1 MSIFESI
8 RVAMGAL
15 GANKLRTFLTML
27 GMIIGVCAVVSL
39 MSIGQGAQAQV
50 TSQIRGMGT
59 NLIFIRPGST
69 QSSGV
74 RSAQGSAVS
83 LTADDANALP
93 QLVPLIVATAPE
105 QSSFGQILANGANT
119 SSRVTGTTPD
129 YPDVR
134 NFKPANGEFFGLQQ
148 MESRST
154 VVVLGA
160 NVAKTLFVDDD
171 PVGQTVRLSFNNRAA
186 STFRVIGVMEA
197 KGGTALGNQ
206 DDQVYVPLTTMQ
218 ARLLAQRNPRGAQ
231 NVSVI
236 NAQVADEK
244 LMSEAVDQVASVLR
258 DRHKVVED
266 DFTIQSQED
275 FLATFSQITQ
285 TFTVLLGSIAG
296 ISLVVGGIGIMNIM
310 LVSVTERT
318 REIGIRKAVGARRND
333 ILSQFL
339 VESVMVSL
347 LGGLVGV
354 IAGWGVS
361 RLIAGLPMPTAGGGA
376 AAGQALQ
383 TVVTPESV
391 ILAFG
396 VSAAVGLFFG
406 VYPATRAARL
416 HPIQALRYE

>member
-1 MSIFESI
+1 
-8 RVAMGAL
+8 
-15 GANKLRTFLTML
+15 
-27 GMIIGVCAVVSL
+27 
-39 MSIGQGAQAQV
+39 
-50 TSQIRGMGT
+50 
-59 NLIFIRPGST
+59 
-69 QSSGV
+69 
-74 RSAQGSAVS
+74 
-83 LTADDANALP
+83 
-93 QLVPLIVATAPE
+93 
-105 QSSFGQILANGANT
+105 
-119 SSRVTGTTPD
+119 
-129 YPDVR
+129 
-134 NFKPANGEFFGLQQ
+134 
-148 MESRST
+148 
-154 VVVLGA
+154 VVLGA
-160 NVAKTLFVDDD
+160 NVANTLFGEGND
-171 PVGQTVRLSFNNRAA
+171 PVGQSVRLSFNNRAA
-186 STFRVIGVMEA
+186 STFRVLGVMEA

-206 DDQVYVPLTTMQ
+206 DDAVYVPLSTMQ
-218 ARLLAQRNPRGAQ
+218 ARLLAQRNARGAQ

-244 LMSEAVDQVASVLR
+244 QMSEAVDQVAAVLR

-406 VYPATRAARL
+406 VYPASRAARL

>member
-1 MSIFESI
+1 VSLFESV
-8 RVAMGAL
+8 RVALGAL

-69 QSSGV
+69 QQSGA
-74 RSAQGSAVS
+74 RSAQGSAAS
-83 LTADDANALP
+83 LTLDDAQAIP
-93 QLVPLIVATAPE
+93 DMVPLIVGTAPE
-105 QSSFGQILANGANT
+105 QGSFGQILANGVNT
-119 SSRVTGTTPD
+119 NSRVTGTTPD

-134 NFKPANGEFFGLQQ
+134 NFKPASGEFFTRQQ
-148 MESRST
+148 MESRAT

-160 NVAKTLFVDDD
+160 NVAQSLFAGDD
-171 PVGQTVRLSFNNRAA
+171 PVGQSVRLSFNNRAA

-197 KGGTALGNQ
+197 KGGSALGNQ

-218 ARLLAQRNPRGAQ
+218 TRLMAQRNARGAQ
-231 NVSVI
+231 SVSVI

-244 LMSEAVDQVASVLR
+244 QMKEAVDQVAAVLR
-258 DRHKVVED
+258 ERHRVVED

-318 REIGIRKAVGARRND
+318 REIGIRKAVGARRKD

-361 RLIAGLPMPTAGGGA
+361 QLIAGLPMPGA
-376 AAGQALQ
+376 SGQAAGQGLQ

-391 ILAFG
+391 LLAFG
-396 VSAAVGLFFG
+396 VSAAVGIFFG
-406 VYPATRAARL
+406 IYPASRAAQL

>member
-1 MSIFESI
+1 
-8 RVAMGAL
+8 MGAL
-15 GANKLRTFLTML
+15 NANKLRTFLTML

-83 LTADDANALP
+83 LTADDAYALP

-105 QSSFGQILANGANT
+105 QGSFGQILANGANT
-119 SSRVTGTTPD
+119 NSRVTGTTPD

-134 NFKPANGEFFGLQQ
+134 NFKPASGDFFGPRE

-160 NVAKTLFVDDD
+160 NVARTLFGEDND
-171 PVGQTVRLSFNNRAA
+171 PVGQSVRLSFNNRAA

-218 ARLLAQRNPRGAQ
+218 ARLLAQRNARGAQ

-236 NAQVADEK
+236 NAEVADEK
-244 LMSEAVDQVASVLR
+244 RMNEAVDQVASVLR

-361 RLIAGLPMPTAGGGA
+361 RLIAGLPMPAAGGGA

-406 VYPATRAARL
+406 VYPASRAARL

>member
-1 MSIFESI
+1 
-8 RVAMGAL
+8 VA
-15 GANKLRTFLTML
+15 
-27 GMIIGVCAVVSL
+27 L

-50 TSQIRGMGT
+50 TQQIRGMGT

-69 QSSGV
+69 QQSGV
-74 RSAQGSAVS
+74 RSAQGSAAS
-83 LTADDANALP
+83 LTLDDAEALP
-93 QLVPLIVATAPE
+93 DLVPLIVGTAPE
-105 QSSFGQILANGANT
+105 QGSSGQILANGVNT
-119 SSRVTGTTPD
+119 NSRVTGTTPD
-129 YPDVR
+129 YPEVR
-134 NFKPANGEFFGLQQ
+134 NFKPASGEFISRQH
-148 MESRST
+148 MEGRST
-154 VVVLGA
+154 VIVLGA
-160 NVAKTLFVDDD
+160 NVAKTLFGEDD
-171 PVGQTVRLSFNNRAA
+171 PVGQSVRLSFNNRAA
-186 STFRVIGVMEA
+186 SNFRVIGVMEA
-197 KGGTALGNQ
+197 KGGSSLGNQ

-218 ARLLAQRNPRGAQ
+218 TRLMAQRNARGAQ
-231 NVSVI
+231 SVSVI

-244 LMSEAVDQVASVLR
+244 RMSEAVDQVAAALR
-258 DRHKVVED
+258 ERHRVVED

-318 REIGIRKAVGARRND
+318 REIGIRKAVGARRKD

-354 IAGWGVS
+354 VAGWGVS
-361 RLIAGLPMPTAGGGA
+361 RMIAGLPVPGASGA
-376 AAGQALQ
+376 AAGQGLQ

-391 ILAFG
+391 LLAFG
-396 VSAAVGLFFG
+396 VSAAVGIFFG
-406 VYPATRAARL
+406 IYPASRAAQL